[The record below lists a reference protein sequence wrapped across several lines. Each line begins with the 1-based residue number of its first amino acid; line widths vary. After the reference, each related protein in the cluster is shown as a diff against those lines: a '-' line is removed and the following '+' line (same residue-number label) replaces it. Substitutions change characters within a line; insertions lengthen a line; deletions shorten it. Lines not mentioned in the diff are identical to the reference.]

1 MVGTIGVALT
11 VGIRQAGALLSLLV
25 LPLYVPALIFGS
37 HAVIAAANQQ
47 PYQGQLLWLAA
58 LLALVGTVNIPIIHY
73 SVVWWNTLHQPASIA
88 KFAAPSIHIS
98 MLIPLLCMA
107 AAFML
112 FYLYVLLINARSEL
126 LEQEKRSQWVR
137 QLVASA

>member
-73 SVVWWNTLHQPASIA
+73 SVVW
-88 KFAAPSIHIS
+88 
-98 MLIPLLCMA
+98 
-107 AAFML
+107 
-112 FYLYVLLINARSEL
+112 
-126 LEQEKRSQWVR
+126 
-137 QLVASA
+137 